1 MRIRNILSGYMLL
14 AVALA
19 FPSAAQA
26 QDYPNKPIK
35 VVVPFPPGSG
45 LDRVARIAA
54 DKLNKKWGQPV
65 IVENRSGAGG
75 NLGAETVFRA
85 APDGYTLLVSPPSP
99 LVINKSLYP
108 KLAYDSDAFVPIS
121 VLASLPNV
129 LIVHPKMA
137 AESVQQLIAFAK
149 ANPDKINYASQGS
162 GTTPHLA
169 AELFKSMAGLRMSHV
184 PYRGVAPAL
193 TDLMGGQVD
202 MMFADLASALPQ
214 IRAGKVRVLAVG
226 SEKRSPLLPDVP
238 AMAEVLP
245 GFVSMLWYGMVA
257 PPKTPP
263 DIVKKLSDAIMEG
276 MKDPAVMKTLLDMSA
291 EVVAGTPAE
300 MALFM
305 KQEGERWGNVI
316 RATGVTAE

>member
-129 LIVHPKMA
+129 LIAHPKMA